1 MGLNDDIGFGGFDG
15 GGGQLNADIGF
26 GSGSS
31 DSQSFES
38 TIATG
43 GGAFGRGQNRPV
55 LLPDTST
62 ARENPFD
69 IFRDRR
75 DQAIARLKN
84 PPGFENT
91 AIFTWGEGL
100 QNIPQTTFDATG
112 GVSDTFMDGTGFKTV
127 DDRRNRNP
135 NNNDNGVK
143 EWTEQRR
150 VEQIIRVASEEDPDT
165 YIRVKVALASV
176 LQTHQGTV
184 VVKWIEPTS
193 APGAGASSN
202 DEEEDE

>member
-1 MGLNDDIGFGGFDG
+1 MGLNDDIGFGGSDS
-15 GGGQLNADIGF
+15 GGQLNADIGF

-43 GGAFGRGQNRPV
+43 SGAFGRGQNRPV
-55 LLPDTST
+55 PLPDTST

-100 QNIPQTTFDATG
+100 QNVPQSTFDATG
-112 GVSDTFMDGTGFKTV
+112 GVSENFLNGTGFKTV
-127 DDRRNRNP
+127 NDKKKTTDP
-135 NNNDNGVK
+135 NKDDNGVK
-143 EWTEQRR
+143 EWSEQRR
-150 VEQIIRVASEEDPDT
+150 VEKVIKVASDEDPDT
-165 YIRVKVALASV
+165 YIKVKVALASV
-176 LQTHQGTV
+176 IQTDKGVV

-202 DEEEDE
+202 DEEE